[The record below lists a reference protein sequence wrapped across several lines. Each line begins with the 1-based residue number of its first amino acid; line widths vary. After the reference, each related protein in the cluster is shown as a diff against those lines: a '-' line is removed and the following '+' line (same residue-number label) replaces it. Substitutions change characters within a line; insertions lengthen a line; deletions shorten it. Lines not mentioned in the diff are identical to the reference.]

1 MIRIFII
8 LNPKYKNYN
17 VLNVMQK
24 DKCKYYCYKKIRKK
38 TNSPIKK
45 MDKLE
50 LVIFDMDGVLTD
62 IYSSWNYVH
71 NYFKS
76 SNEKSVEAYLKGKID
91 DKEFIMR
98 DANLWR
104 ENGRPIKKE
113 KLADI
118 LSDIPLMNGAEKC
131 ISFLK
136 RKGIK
141 TAIVSAGLDVLAE
154 RVGKELGIDN
164 IYSNGIKV
172 DNNGYLSNE
181 VILRVKLIYKNEAID
196 NLAKSL
202 KISQKRIAAIGNS
215 CFDIPMFEAC
225 GIGIAFNPDDECIIK
240 HADHIIKE
248 KDLSLILK
256 VLEKYY

>member
-1 MIRIFII
+1 MS
-8 LNPKYKNYN
+8 
-17 VLNVMQK
+17 K

-38 TNSPIKK
+38 NSISIKK
-45 MDKLE
+45 IDKLE

-62 IYSSWNYVH
+62 IYSSWKYVH
-71 NYFKS
+71 DYFNS
-76 SNEKSVEAYLKGKID
+76 SNEKSVEAYLQGKID
-91 DKEFIMR
+91 DMEFIKR
-98 DANLWR
+98 DASLWR
-104 ENGRPIKKE
+104 KSSKPIKKE
-113 KLADI
+113 KLAEI

-136 RKGIK
+136 KKGIK
-141 TAIVSAGLDVLAE
+141 TAIVSAGLDILAD

-164 IYSNGIKV
+164 ICSNGIKV
-172 DNNGYLSNE
+172 DSNGYLTNE
-181 VILRVKLIYKNEAID
+181 GILNVKLIYKNEAID
-196 NLAKSL
+196 NLARSL
-202 KISQKRIAAIGNS
+202 EIAPKRIAAIGNS

-240 HADHIIKE
+240 HADYTVKK